1 MSLKDIFEKIQ
12 STLKEIGAN
21 IINFDLTNL
30 LPVNW
35 NLNVAFLIYLILSAL
50 IIWFIWGRYL
60 QKYFKPL
67 NDWMD
72 NLENSHPILNYI
84 LTIPYFILVMLTFVF
99 ALIYGAMGIEYLLTG
114 DTLAINQPA
123 KTK

>member
-21 IINFDLTNL
+21 IVNFDLTNL

-35 NLNVAFLIYLILSAL
+35 NLTLALPIYIMLSGL
-50 IIWFIWGRYL
+50 IIWFIWNRYL
-60 QKYFKPL
+60 EKLFKPL

-72 NLENSHPILNYI
+72 NLENTHPILNYI
-84 LTIPYFILVMLTFVF
+84 LTIPYFILILFISLF
-99 ALIYGAMGIEYLLTG
+99 ALMYGAMGIEYLLTG
-114 DTLAINQPA
+114 DTLSATSSP
-123 KTK
+123 TK